1 MKTRLV
7 ALVAFALVALAV
19 VGRFAFA
26 QVDFERRPMIPA
38 REQAAQADA
47 ILTRVEVLRGQV
59 AKQLQAAREGRDV
72 VKVLCLNDK
81 LTQLDTLK
89 RTALDRR
96 AELDA
101 AIARADRE
109 LTDHQFTIL
118 TVQRQR
124 AEQIATEAQQCIGAE
139 MAFIGQTTV
148 ETTIDPNLPPD
159 ETTGG
164 GVPVPPFPPEVTFP
178 PVPVSPTS
186 GP

>member
-1 MKTRLV
+1 MKALFV
-7 ALVAFALVALAV
+7 ALALVALAIA
-19 VGRFAFA
+19 GRFALA
-26 QVDFERRPMIPA
+26 QVGFERRPTLPPT
-38 REQAAQADA
+38 EQAAQGDA
-47 ILTRVEVLRGQV
+47 ILTRVEVLRAQV
-59 AKQLQAAREGRDV
+59 SKQLQAAREARDV

-81 LTQLDTLK
+81 LTQIDTLK
-89 RTALDRR
+89 RAAGDRR

-109 LTDHQFTIL
+109 LADHQFTML

-124 AEQIATEAQQCIGAE
+124 AEQIASEANQCIGSE

-159 ETTGG
+159 DLTGG
-164 GVPVPPFPPEVTFP
+164 GTPLPPFPPEITFP
-178 PVPVSPTS
+178 PVPVTPTS